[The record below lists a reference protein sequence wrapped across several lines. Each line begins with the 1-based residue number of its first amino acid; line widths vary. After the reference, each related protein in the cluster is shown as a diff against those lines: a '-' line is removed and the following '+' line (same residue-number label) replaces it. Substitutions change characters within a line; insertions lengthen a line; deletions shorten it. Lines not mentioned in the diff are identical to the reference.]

1 MTEKKITIAGHEV
14 GVKYCFA
21 TEIGFRDLAGVTL
34 DNFDISNPSQTAA
47 LIMAAIIAYY
57 QSRNEDA
64 PVEISSIIYECKPK
78 EIVEALNTVYTMRAS
93 WYMGDDEARENIP
106 EEEEEKGEQAK
117 NA

>member
-1 MTEKKITIAGHEV
+1 MTEKKIIIAGHEV

-21 TEIGFRDLAGVTL
+21 TEIGFRDLTGSAVE
-34 DNFDISNPSQTAA
+34 NFDMTNPSQSAA
-47 LIMAAIIAYY
+47 LIMAAIISYY

-78 EIVEALNTVYTMRAS
+78 EIIDALNTVFAMRAA
-93 WYMGDDEARENIP
+93 WYTGDDGMK
-106 EEEEEKGEQAK
+106 EESNLTEEEKGEQAK

>member
-21 TEIGFRDLAGVTL
+21 TEIGFRDLTGVTL
-34 DNFDISNPSQTAA
+34 DDFDISNPSQTAA

-78 EIVEALNTVYTMRAS
+78 EIVEALNTVYNMRAS

-106 EEEEEKGEQAK
+106 EEEEKGEQAK